1 MNGDESRGS
10 AGESPRTETDPSPR
24 RPDDAPR
31 AKVDVRAIVSRD
43 LGPVR
48 PLWPPSRR
56 ALALAPL
63 AIAIVVGVPV
73 VNFYRSDL
81 AALGFVKAW
90 GLSVVE
96 SAAGLAIVAL
106 GLREAIPGRALR
118 RSALLIA
125 SLVGLLLPLVIY
137 RVTTDTFNVGPR
149 TWSQWRF
156 GMVCFR
162 TSVLAATP
170 VLLASA
176 FLTKRAFPLHRVAT
190 GILWGL
196 GCGLIADAGL
206 RLYCEFTTLPHM
218 MLEHFS
224 AVVASMLLGVM
235 MTSVVAPP
243 SRPKQ

>member
-1 MNGDESRGS
+1 MNDDLSRRS
-10 AGESPRTETDPSPR
+10 PGESPPAKMDL
-24 RPDDAPR
+24 R
-31 AKVDVRAIVSRD
+31 AVVSRD
-43 LGPVR
+43 LRPVR

-56 ALALAPL
+56 ALALTPL
-63 AIAIVVGVPV
+63 AIAIVVGVPL
-73 VNFYRSDL
+73 VNFFRTDL
-81 AALGFVKAW
+81 AALGVVKAW

-118 RSALLIA
+118 RHALLIA

-137 RVTTDTFNVGPR
+137 RVTTETFTVGPR
-149 TWSQWRF
+149 TWAQWRF
-156 GMVCFR
+156 GMACFR

-170 VLLASA
+170 VLLVSA

-218 MLEHFS
+218 LLEHFS
-224 AVVASMLLGVM
+224 AVVVSMLLGVV

-243 SRPKQ
+243 SHPPRRDRLG